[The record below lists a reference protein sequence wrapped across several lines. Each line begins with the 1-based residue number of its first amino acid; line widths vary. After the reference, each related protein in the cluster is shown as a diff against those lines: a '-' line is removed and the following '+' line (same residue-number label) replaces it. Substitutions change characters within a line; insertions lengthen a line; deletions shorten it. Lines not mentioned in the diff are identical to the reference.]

1 MKFCWRRQACASKI
15 EAFVARFDDAATFR
29 PSEGLP
35 KMARKKDALE
45 LFLVSLLALFL
56 ELAVIRWL
64 STEVRIFAYFKN
76 LPLMAAFLGFGV
88 GCFLHQ
94 RVERLFYTWFPKLC
108 VYLVLVIS
116 LAPMIGITHVVFV
129 DPRQYFL
136 LGTGLGDRAADSAP
150 SLLQTLKAL
159 AVIVGLYFFVVA
171 AFAALCSK
179 LGELLNRLT
188 PLTGYSINVFG
199 SLCGV
204 ALFSVVSFLYW
215 PPAVWLTIVYLLLI
229 YFHLGRSSFRWVSI
243 YFLLAV
249 GTAILAEANYP
260 AKWSPY
266 YKVMVEPEKRLAMP
280 VYHILVNY
288 DGFQMIQPFG
298 PQYIEQVPQALRS
311 SYNRH
316 YDLPFRLSKRPVES
330 VLILGGGTGNDAAA
344 ALRNGAKRV
353 DVVEIDPVI
362 AELGKELH
370 ANRPYQSQAVR
381 LFVDD
386 ARSFLQRNR
395 SKYDLV
401 IFATLDSHTAF
412 SSLSSLRLD
421 NFVFTIESL
430 RQVAQHLNPGGG
442 VAINFFAIND
452 WLSQRHYDTLS
463 HALSAQPIVLGNEE
477 ETILLAGPLFD
488 STRDLGLTNYR
499 PLALPFTANAV
510 EPSTDDWPFLF
521 LEERGI
527 PFNYL
532 LPLFIVLVLSLIPFR
547 YCLAAGE
554 GVDWHLFFM
563 GAAFLLIETKA
574 VTALGLLFGSTWL
587 LNSIVI
593 GAILVMILVANMLAP
608 VCTRTSFT
616 SLYALLSLS
625 LLVNFVFP
633 LAQLNQ
639 LGWSYRILA
648 GATLVTC
655 PLFIAALIF
664 AKAFAQVKSASA
676 GLASNLFGAL
686 VGGLLEYLDMWT
698 GLSSLNLVALVLYVL
713 SFWFLLRS
721 QRAGVFS
728 PSQLRVRAGSAG

>member
-1 MKFCWRRQACASKI
+1 MVS
-15 EAFVARFDDAATFR
+15 
-29 PSEGLP
+29 
-35 KMARKKDALE
+35 RKNAVE

-56 ELAVIRWL
+56 ELAIIRWL

-88 GCFLHQ
+88 GCFLHP
-94 RVERLFYTWFPKLC
+94 RAERLFYNWFPRLC
-108 VYLVLVIS
+108 VYLILIIT
-116 LAPMIGITHVVFV
+116 LAPLIGITHVIFV
-129 DPRQYFL
+129 DPRQYFI
-136 LGTGLGDRAADSAP
+136 LGTGLGDRGANSAP
-150 SLLQTLKAL
+150 SIVQTVKAL
-159 AVIVGLYFFVVA
+159 VVIVGLYFFVVLV
-171 AFAALCSK
+171 FAALCSK
-179 LGELLNRLT
+179 LGELLNRIK
-188 PLTGYSINVFG
+188 PLTGYSINVLG

-204 ALFSVVSFLYW
+204 FLFSLVSFLHW
-215 PPAVWLTIVYLLLI
+215 PPAVWLIIVYLLVI
-229 YFHLGRSSFRWVSI
+229 YFHLGRGSFRWVSW

-249 GTAILAEANYP
+249 GTTLWAGVDSP

-266 YKVMVEPEKRLAMP
+266 YKVMVEPERRLDIPA
-280 VYHILVNY
+280 YHILVNY
-288 DGFQMIQPFG
+288 DGFQMIQPSG
-298 PQYIEQVPQALRS
+298 PHFIDRVPQALRG

-316 YDLPFRLSKRPVES
+316 YDLPYRLSKRPVES

-362 AELGKELH
+362 AQLGKDLH
-370 ANRPYQSQAVR
+370 ADRPYQSSEVR
-381 LFVDD
+381 LFVED
-386 ARSFLQRNR
+386 ARSFLQRNL
-395 SKYDLV
+395 SHYDLV

-421 NFVFTIESL
+421 NFVFTVESL
-430 RQVAQHLNPGGG
+430 QQVARQLNRGGG
-442 VAINFFAIND
+442 VAINFYAINS
-452 WLSQRHYDTLS
+452 WLSQRHYDTLKQ
-463 HALSAQPIVLGNEE
+463 ALGVDPIVLHSAEDQ

-488 STRDLGLTNYR
+488 GTRDLGQTNYS
-499 PLALPFTANAV
+499 PLAVPFTESRV

-521 LEERGI
+521 LQGRGI

-532 LPLFIVLVLSLIPFR
+532 MPLFIVFLLSLIPFR
-547 YCLAAGE
+547 YCLAGGE
-554 GVDWHLFFM
+554 RVDWHLFFM

-593 GAILVMILVANMLAP
+593 GAILVMILVANMVAP
-608 VCTRTSFT
+608 RCMRVSFT
-616 SLYALLSLS
+616 LLYTLLSLT
-625 LLVNFVFP
+625 LIVNFLFP
-633 LAQLNQ
+633 LAWLNQ
-639 LGWSYRILA
+639 LDWVYRMVA

-664 AKAFAQVKSASA
+664 AKAFAQVRSPSA

-698 GLSSLNLVALVLYVL
+698 GLRWLNLIALTLYVL

-721 QRAGVFS
+721 QRPQRVAREAGLIS
-728 PSQLRVRAGSAG
+728 ASTHGSR